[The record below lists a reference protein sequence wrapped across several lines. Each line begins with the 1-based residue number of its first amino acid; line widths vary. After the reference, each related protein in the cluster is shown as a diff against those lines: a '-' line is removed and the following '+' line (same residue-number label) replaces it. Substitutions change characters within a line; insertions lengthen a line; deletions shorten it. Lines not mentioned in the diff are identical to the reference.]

1 MHRSEISI
9 KIVRHF
15 EKGCKV
21 PVVNIAMYDIL
32 HKLPLYIA
40 GCKIIV
46 AGMPIIQYDSTV

>member
-1 MHRSEISI
+1 MHRSEISV

-21 PVVNIAMYDIL
+21 PVVNIAMYHIL